1 MMIRFDNVIKKFD
14 SKTTA
19 LENISLEITEREFVF
34 LTGPTGAGKTTIFR
48 LLIRDLLPTS
58 GKVIVANWDLTK
70 LPGSKIPSLRKK
82 IGVIF
87 QDLKLLV
94 DRTIVENIALPLE
107 IAGKPRAQIQKKV
120 EELLML
126 VGLEGKGLR
135 FPRELSGGELQRVA
149 IARAISADP
158 QILIAD
164 EPTGNLDIGT
174 SWGIMK
180 LLSDINSKGTTIVM
194 ATHNIDIV
202 GSLKK
207 RTITLEKGKVVKD
220 EKHT

>member
-1 MMIRFDNVIKKFD
+1 MIRFDNVIKKFD